1 MTDDKNGDDR
11 KNKPKNPFQKANVKE
26 DTSARHLR
34 RRLKAGGYVT
44 RDPNL
49 PGNV

>member
-1 MTDDKNGDDR
+1 MADDKNDDDR
-11 KNKPKNPFQKANVKE
+11 KKPKNPSKKANVKE
-26 DTSARHLR
+26 NMPARHLR
-34 RRLKAGGYVT
+34 RRLKVEGYVT